1 MEPPAK
7 MRRVVADAAATPST
21 IDEEQERPPGED
33 DEVKDDEVA
42 ETKLAPVEKKHAH
55 AGEEVPSL
63 SKQQQRMMSAQWWY
77 YRDAQ
82 GNLQGPFYPGQM
94 REWFL
99 GGWLPE
105 TQQVAPSF
113 QGEVPQSFVAIS
125 SAFDKPTKE
134 TAFRSGK
141 A

>member
-1 MEPPAK
+1 

-63 SKQQQRMMSAQWWY
+63 SKQQQRMMSAQWWCTQNIECVAPEHLTKGFLMLTLRY

-99 GGWLPE
+99 GG
-105 TQQVAPSF
+105 
-113 QGEVPQSFVAIS
+113 
-125 SAFDKPTKE
+125 
-134 TAFRSGK
+134 
-141 A
+141 